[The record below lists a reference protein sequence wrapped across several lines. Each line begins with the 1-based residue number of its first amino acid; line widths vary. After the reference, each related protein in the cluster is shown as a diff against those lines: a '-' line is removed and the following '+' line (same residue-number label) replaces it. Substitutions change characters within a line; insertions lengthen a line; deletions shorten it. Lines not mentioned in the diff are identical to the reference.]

1 MKLPKRI
8 EAKNCA
14 AYGECVKKDEQY
26 EIVQEIKLIFIF
38 ASFFKCRNIFI
49 FYERNRT
56 KYKDILENK
65 SYFYFNWSYSMIN
78 LI

>member
-26 EIVQEIKLIFIF
+26 EIVQEIKLVFIS
-38 ASFFKCRNIFI
+38 ASLSKC
-49 FYERNRT
+49 
-56 KYKDILENK
+56 
-65 SYFYFNWSYSMIN
+65 
-78 LI
+78 